1 MVSKKVLMWL
11 SYNMKK
17 KLNYGSFNKNQP
29 LGYKV
34 PVVEETPMSY
44 IKETPK
50 CVYIMLFN

>member
-1 MVSKKVLMWL
+1 
-11 SYNMKK
+11 MKK